1 MFNSEWFWLF
11 LALLIFWA
19 LGAHNRLVRL
29 RAQVS
34 QRFFALEVLL
44 LKYPDVVS
52 EAVTAAAVAPLGWR
66 STVGFDL
73 GAEHWSRL
81 QEAAKEAII
90 ALARM
95 NEHPLNAQSSVEVN
109 LAVSTLAYA
118 WHVLVHP
125 DVFFLSVPEEL
136 RKRWH
141 EIGVLTQP
149 ELERFNL
156 AVDDY
161 NGAIQLFPAS
171 LLAKV
176 NDFTPARKLGFEMS
190 PQLGPG
196 VSPEPDLFTT
206 STL

>member
-1 MFNSEWFWLF
+1 MFSSEWFWLF

-34 QRFFALEVLL
+34 QRFFALEALL

-52 EAVTAAAVAPLGWR
+52 EAVTAAAIAPLGWR

-73 GAEHWSRL
+73 GAEHWGRL

-149 ELERFNL
+149 ELEKFNT
-156 AVDDY
+156 AVEEY
-161 NGAIQLFPAS
+161 NEAIALFPAS
-171 LLAKV
+171 LLARVK
-176 NDFTPARKLGFEMS
+176 DFTSARNDS
-190 PQLGPG
+190 
-196 VSPEPDLFTT
+196 
-206 STL
+206 

>member
-1 MFNSEWFWLF
+1 MFSSEWFWLF

-34 QRFFALEVLL
+34 QRFFALEALL

-52 EAVTAAAVAPLGWR
+52 QAVTAAAIAPLGWR

-73 GAEHWSRL
+73 GAEHWGRL

-95 NEHPLNAQSSVEVN
+95 NEHPLNAQSSAEVN

-125 DVFFLSVPEEL
+125 DVSFYRFLRSFEKGGMKSE
-136 RKRWH
+136 
-141 EIGVLTQP
+141 
-149 ELERFNL
+149 
-156 AVDDY
+156 
-161 NGAIQLFPAS
+161 S
-171 LLAKV
+171 LLNLSSKSSTRPWMNTTRPLLFFRPV
-176 NDFTPARKLGFEMS
+176 YWP
-190 PQLGPG
+190 
-196 VSPEPDLFTT
+196 VSRTSHRPESWVLR
-206 STL
+206 